1 MLLAAAA
8 NASLPC
14 TRERF
19 AAREATAGWPAGCLS
34 IVSGVGRR
42 RGRREQSRFSLSS
55 TPGWRA
61 AGSGASCSPAG
72 CLVWDQRRPSLGE
85 PAWRQLQLGR
95 RAADA
100 GANCSSAGG
109 RLMRA
114 ADATGCLLP

>member
-1 MLLAAAA
+1 MKKPQQRLQRMPWPSGGLG
-8 NASLPC
+8 
-14 TRERF
+14 
-19 AAREATAGWPAGCLS
+19 AG
-34 IVSGVGRR
+34 R
-42 RGRREQSRFSLSS
+42 QSA
-55 TPGWRA
+55 A

-72 CLVWDQRRPSLGE
+72 CLVWDQRRHGLGE

-95 RAADA
+95 RAADD